1 MKNRNRSK
9 LMILALMGFLAG
21 AGCSSGDKAGQGD
34 QSASTPT
41 PAVQETTP
49 AAAESAGPRTF
60 TGADTLW
67 NHPQPLGEPVAS
79 FGDDPPSW
87 TPTTTGAANRGLT
100 GRPATV
106 VGEVVDVSCYMQL
119 GKRGEAHIPCGT
131 HCVENG
137 APIGLVD
144 ARNDLYI
151 VMAEEHDPRR
161 YGNVALKEAMLP
173 FMAKTVQITGMLTE
187 REGVKT
193 LYVRGYTVGDD
204 PNQPRVK

>member
-1 MKNRNRSK
+1 MKNRDRSN
-9 LMILALMGFLAG
+9 LTLLALTGILAV
-21 AGCSSGDKAGQGD
+21 AGCSSKEKAGQET
-34 QSASTPT
+34 QTAST

-49 AAAESAGPRTF
+49 AAPQGGGLKTF

-67 NHPQPLGEPVAS
+67 NHSKPLGEPVAS

-100 GRPATV
+100 GNPATV

-131 HCVENG
+131 NCVENG

-144 ARNDLYI
+144 AKNDLFI

-173 FMAKTVQITGMLTE
+173 FMAKTVQVTGMLTE

-193 LYVRGYTVGDD
+193 IYVQGYTVGDD
-204 PNQPRVK
+204 PNQPRAK